1 MKKKEN
7 EQEGPQE
14 DPIAKWLKSYKGGAI
29 DEEKLK
35 GQLEKYFYSRRY
47 LVDRSLVFDRD
58 RKKISGVCEVVYG
71 EGKSF
76 EQLLN
81 ILKILE
87 REKVKKILITRLSE
101 EKWRQLANEFSSSD
115 SKKHNATTHT
125 TSDKISD
132 ATTDATSESTAKQ
145 NASTTNHAT
154 TNFATTNSTSA
165 NFATTNSI
173 TLGQAKDKITLSYDR
188 LARIAT
194 TGELAN
200 PQKKTT
206 GKTDIVIVS
215 AGTSDEKIARETQI
229 SLEFF
234 NRKSVLISDVG
245 VAGIGRLLGRLEEIN
260 RHKLI
265 IAIAGMEASLP
276 TLLSSLCPKP
286 IIAVPTSVGH
296 GANFGGIGALLSLL
310 SSCSP
315 GIGVVNI
322 DSGFSAASLADKL
335 LNALAQT

>member
-7 EQEGPQE
+7 EQEDPQE
-14 DPIAKWLKSYKGGAI
+14 DTIAKWLKSYKGGAI

-101 EKWRQLANEFSSSD
+101 EKWSQLASEFSSSD

-145 NASTTNHAT
+145 NAATANHANT
-154 TNFATTNSTSA
+154 SSTNTL
-165 NFATTNSI
+165 

-188 LARIAT
+188 LASIAT

-335 LNALAQT
+335 LNALTQT

>member
-7 EQEGPQE
+7 EQEDPQE
-14 DPIAKWLKSYKGGAI
+14 DTIAKWLKSYKGGAI

-101 EKWRQLANEFSSSD
+101 EKWRQLASEFSSSD
-115 SKKHNATTHT
+115 SKKHKATTHT

-145 NASTTNHAT
+145 NPSTTDHANT
-154 TNFATTNSTSA
+154 SSTSA

-173 TLGQAKDKITLSYDR
+173 TLGQAKDKITLSYDS
-188 LARIAT
+188 LASIAT

-335 LNALAQT
+335 LNALTQT